1 MKQITFSD
9 QSLNEFSKLD
19 KLIQLKL
26 LDKIGEV
33 CDGSMQLSKNA
44 AIGRFRREGIDI
56 YRHRIDDLRVYFEI
70 IDEDVIY
77 CRYILGE
84 HTLSD
89 FLYRFCLPVTDE
101 QLTEGSGS
109 FWKYLESFV
118 NKK

>member
-9 QSLNEFSKLD
+9 QSLNEFGKLD

-26 LDKIGEV
+26 IDKIGEV
-33 CDGSMQLSKNA
+33 CDGNPALSKNA
-44 AIGRFRREGIDI
+44 AIGKFRREGVDI
-56 YRHRIDDLRVYFEI
+56 YRCRIDDLRIYFEI
-70 IDEDVIY
+70 IDDELIY

-84 HTLSD
+84 HTLND
-89 FLYRFCLPVTDE
+89 FLYRSCFPVTEE
-101 QLTEGSGS
+101 QLMEGSGS